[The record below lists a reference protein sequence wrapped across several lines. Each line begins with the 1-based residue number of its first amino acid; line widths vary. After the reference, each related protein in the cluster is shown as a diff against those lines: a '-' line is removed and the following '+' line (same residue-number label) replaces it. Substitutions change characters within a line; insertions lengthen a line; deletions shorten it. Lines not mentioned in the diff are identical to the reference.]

1 MLATILTVITLG
13 LASFLTAFLNHRFNL
28 NIQGFSI
35 AYIFPIGAALVG
47 GLAAVGL
54 FIGTK
59 LSKQPIRTWMIPLA
73 MLIGLASFFTS
84 TYGDYHYAVQDIK
97 EGIEAKYGKLSAKD
111 LEDFNKKVSQD
122 LNFYKYLEYQHNE
135 STITLTSRSNRKGT
149 KIKNSVVS
157 AISFWLSVA
166 GGAIGG
172 WAAGTWAVG
181 ERTKDKSAKMYRDLK
196 YAASVAPE
204 LYDDLVKQLD
214 TDKKL
219 DQVVVKILNDNK
231 HDKIFKGNKPRTV
244 IRVLKTRSTGT
255 GQLMMELHDVVNNND
270 RVLSKLTKDLTA
282 EQMVAVQAT
291 INQLQPKETF

>member
-59 LSKQPIRTWMIPLA
+59 LGKQPIRTWMIPLA

-196 YAASVAPE
+196 YTASVAPE

-214 TDKKL
+214 SDKKL
-219 DQVVVKILNDNK
+219 DQAVVKILNDNK

>member
-196 YAASVAPE
+196 YTASVAPE

-214 TDKKL
+214 SDKKL
-219 DQVVVKILNDNK
+219 DQAVVKILNDNK

-282 EQMVAVQAT
+282 EQMVIVQAT

>member
-59 LSKQPIRTWMIPLA
+59 LGKQPIRTWMIPLA

-84 TYGDYHYAVQDIK
+84 TYGDYHYAVHDIK
-97 EGIEAKYGKLSAKD
+97 EGIEAKYGKLSTKD

-196 YAASVAPE
+196 YTASVAPE
-204 LYDDLVKQLD
+204 LYDDLAKQLD

-219 DQVVVKILNDNK
+219 DQAVVKILNDNK

-282 EQMVAVQAT
+282 EQMVTVQAT

>member
-35 AYIFPIGAALVG
+35 VYIFPIGAALVG

-59 LSKQPIRTWMIPLA
+59 LGKQPIRTWMIPLA

-196 YAASVAPE
+196 YTASVAPE

-219 DQVVVKILNDNK
+219 DQAVVKILNDNK

-282 EQMVAVQAT
+282 EQMVTVQAT

>member
-196 YAASVAPE
+196 YTASVAPE

-219 DQVVVKILNDNK
+219 DQAVVKILNENK

-282 EQMVAVQAT
+282 EQMVTVQAT

>member
-196 YAASVAPE
+196 YTASVAPE

-219 DQVVVKILNDNK
+219 DQAVVKLLNDNK

-291 INQLQPKETF
+291 INQLQSKETF

>member
-59 LSKQPIRTWMIPLA
+59 LGKQPIRTWMIPLA

-196 YAASVAPE
+196 YTASVAPE

-219 DQVVVKILNDNK
+219 DQAVVKILNDNK

>member
-59 LSKQPIRTWMIPLA
+59 LGKQPIRTWMIPLA

-84 TYGDYHYAVQDIK
+84 TYGDSHYAVQDIK
-97 EGIEAKYGKLSAKD
+97 EGIEAKYGKLSTKD

-196 YAASVAPE
+196 YTASVAPE
-204 LYDDLVKQLD
+204 LYDDLAKQLD

-219 DQVVVKILNDNK
+219 DQAVVKILNDNK

-282 EQMVAVQAT
+282 EQMVTVQAT

>member
-59 LSKQPIRTWMIPLA
+59 LGKQPIRTWMIPLA

-196 YAASVAPE
+196 YTASVAPE

-282 EQMVAVQAT
+282 EQMVTVQAT

>member
-172 WAAGTWAVG
+172 WVAGTWAVG

-196 YAASVAPE
+196 YTASVAPE
-204 LYDDLVKQLD
+204 LYDDLIKQLD

-219 DQVVVKILNDNK
+219 DQAIVKI
-231 HDKIFKGNKPRTV
+231 
-244 IRVLKTRSTGT
+244 
-255 GQLMMELHDVVNNND
+255 
-270 RVLSKLTKDLTA
+270 
-282 EQMVAVQAT
+282 
-291 INQLQPKETF
+291 

>member
-59 LSKQPIRTWMIPLA
+59 LGKQPIRTWMIPLA
-73 MLIGLASFFTS
+73 MFIGLASFFTS

-97 EGIEAKYGKLSAKD
+97 EGIEAKYGKLSTKD

-196 YAASVAPE
+196 YTASVAPE

-214 TDKKL
+214 SDKKL
-219 DQVVVKILNDNK
+219 DQAVVKLLNDNK

>member
-59 LSKQPIRTWMIPLA
+59 LGKQPIRTWMIPLA

-97 EGIEAKYGKLSAKD
+97 EGIEAKYGKLSTKD

-196 YAASVAPE
+196 YTASVAPE
-204 LYDDLVKQLD
+204 LYDDLAKQLD

-219 DQVVVKILNDNK
+219 DQAVVKILNDNK

-282 EQMVAVQAT
+282 EQMVTVQAT

>member
-1 MLATILTVITLG
+1 MLATILTVITLC

-172 WAAGTWAVG
+172 WVAGTWAVG

-196 YAASVAPE
+196 YTASVAPE

-214 TDKKL
+214 ADKKL
-219 DQVVVKILNDNK
+219 DQAVVKLLNDNK

>member
-59 LSKQPIRTWMIPLA
+59 LGKQPIRTWMIPLA

-97 EGIEAKYGKLSAKD
+97 EGIEAKYGKLSTKD

-196 YAASVAPE
+196 YTASVAPE

-219 DQVVVKILNDNK
+219 DQAVVKILNDNK

-282 EQMVAVQAT
+282 EQMVIVQAT

>member
-59 LSKQPIRTWMIPLA
+59 LGKQPIRTWMIPLA

-196 YAASVAPE
+196 YTASVAPE

-219 DQVVVKILNDNK
+219 DQAVVKILNDNK
-231 HDKIFKGNKPRTV
+231 HDSIFKSNKPRTV

>member
-196 YAASVAPE
+196 YTASVAPE

-219 DQVVVKILNDNK
+219 DQAVVKILNDNK

>member
-59 LSKQPIRTWMIPLA
+59 LGKQPIRTWMIPLA

-219 DQVVVKILNDNK
+219 DQAVVKILNDNK

-282 EQMVAVQAT
+282 EQMVIVQAT

>member
-196 YAASVAPE
+196 YTASVAPE

-219 DQVVVKILNDNK
+219 DQAVVKILNDNK

-244 IRVLKTRSTGT
+244 IRVLKTRSNGT

>member
-196 YAASVAPE
+196 YTASVAPE

-219 DQVVVKILNDNK
+219 DQAVVKLLNDNK

>member
-59 LSKQPIRTWMIPLA
+59 LGKQPIRTWMIPLA

-196 YAASVAPE
+196 YTASVAPE

-219 DQVVVKILNDNK
+219 DQAVVKLLNDNK

>member
-59 LSKQPIRTWMIPLA
+59 LGKQPIRTWMIPLA

-196 YAASVAPE
+196 YTANVAPE

-219 DQVVVKILNDNK
+219 DQAVVKLLNDNK

>member
-196 YAASVAPE
+196 YTASVAPE

-219 DQVVVKILNDNK
+219 DQAVVKILNDNK

-282 EQMVAVQAT
+282 EQMVVVQAT

>member
-196 YAASVAPE
+196 YTASVAPE

-219 DQVVVKILNDNK
+219 DQAVVKILTDNK

-282 EQMVAVQAT
+282 EQMVVVQAT

>member
-59 LSKQPIRTWMIPLA
+59 LGKQPIRTWMIPLA

-196 YAASVAPE
+196 YTASVAPE

>member
-196 YAASVAPE
+196 YTASVAPE

-219 DQVVVKILNDNK
+219 DQAVVKILNENK

-291 INQLQPKETF
+291 INQLQSKETF